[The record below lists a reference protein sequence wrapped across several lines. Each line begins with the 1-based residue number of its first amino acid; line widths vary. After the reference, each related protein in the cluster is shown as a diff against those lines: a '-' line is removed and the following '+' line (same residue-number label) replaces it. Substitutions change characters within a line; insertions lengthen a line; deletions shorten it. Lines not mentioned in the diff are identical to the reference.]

1 MSDLPHILSAENISI
16 TTLRVYN
23 VRLTSRTRYQYN
35 HLTTATVP
43 TCLTYCR
50 NTLAV
55 ILVSGYFFIARNVS
69 ILPHYLLIEAKW
81 PYLFTEARWPYLL
94 RKCGLTYLLRQ
105 KVTGLQPLLLI
116 EAECQ
121 SYLLVRLH
129 LQEHHSAFIVVWLH
143 FTSAKYHYCH
153 TTVV

>member
-16 TTLRVYN
+16 TTLRVHN
-23 VRLTSRTRYQYN
+23 VRLTSRTECTTYQYN

-55 ILVSGYFFIARNVS
+55 ILVSDFFFFFIARSVS
-69 ILPHYLLIEAKW
+69 ILLHYLLTEAKW
-81 PYLFTEARWPYLL
+81 PYQFIEARWPYLL

-116 EAECQ
+116 EAECH
-121 SYLLVRLH
+121 SLISLCAYTCR
-129 LQEHHSAFIVVWLH
+129 EHHSAFIVV
-143 FTSAKYHYCH
+143 
-153 TTVV
+153 